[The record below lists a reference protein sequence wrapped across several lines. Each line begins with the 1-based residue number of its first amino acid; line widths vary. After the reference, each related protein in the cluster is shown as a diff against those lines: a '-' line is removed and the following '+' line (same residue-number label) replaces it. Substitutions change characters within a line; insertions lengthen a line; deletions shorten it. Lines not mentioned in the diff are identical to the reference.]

1 MIAKTLLLLA
11 LFLLLTGAFLAYGPP
26 SSGVGLFLMLCSLP
40 PLFLGI
46 FFYLL
51 NTSEPQDSP

>member
-1 MIAKTLLLLA
+1 MVTKILLLLA
-11 LFLLLTGAFLAYGPP
+11 LLLVLAGAFLAYGPP
-26 SSGVGLFLMLCSLP
+26 ASGVGLFLMLCSLP

-51 NTSEPQDSP
+51 NTSEQQDNQ